1 MYLSILCYKLVCF
14 VDKIVFGLIDRGKK
28 SVEFVKRI
36 TKKLY
41 SCTEVLVRKLKH

>member
-1 MYLSILCYKLVCF
+1 VCF

-41 SCTEVLVRKLKH
+41 SCTEVL